1 MKALSKILFPKI
13 TWWLWLLVPLTF
25 LGFYATYFSKFFTQ
39 LPSIFH
45 IHAFC
50 MMMWIALILVQPWL
64 ILKKKTKLHKTLGKF
79 SYLLMPVVLLTAWL
93 MIRHS
98 YFKFIT
104 DETAKLAKEGKTI
117 PTNEMIINAAEYMN
131 IGVLYWLWLGIFYTL
146 AIIHRKKM
154 VAHASYMFAAI
165 LTLLGPTVDRILIP
179 IYLSN
184 NLSVNF
190 FIVTFI
196 LIDLLLVALLFY
208 QWKQG
213 SAIKATLTSLVIY
226 VLGQLIFFLLPRM
239 YLWKVLIDPFG

>member
-1 MKALSKILFPKI
+1 
-13 TWWLWLLVPLTF
+13 
-25 LGFYATYFSKFFTQ
+25 
-39 LPSIFH
+39 
-45 IHAFC
+45 
-50 MMMWIALILVQPWL
+50 
-64 ILKKKTKLHKTLGKF
+64 
-79 SYLLMPVVLLTAWL
+79 
-93 MIRHS
+93 
-98 YFKFIT
+98 
-104 DETAKLAKEGKTI
+104 
-117 PTNEMIINAAEYMN
+117 
-131 IGVLYWLWLGIFYTL
+131 
-146 AIIHRKKM
+146 M

-226 VLGQLIFFLLPRM
+226 FLGQLIFFLLPRM